1 MQSRISKN
9 LEGVKTETLYVGID
23 LGLDRNEA
31 LVINSQARQ
40 LDRLRVVSGGIPI
53 A

>member
-9 LEGVKTETLYVGID
+9 LDGVKTETLYVGID

-31 LVINSQARQ
+31 LVERYQEILPEYVEA
-40 LDRLRVVSGGIPI
+40 